1 MGDTF
6 ISLKNQL
13 NFRLGNRTD
22 PTEAGVLRIPD
33 MLPIWVNA
41 SYIDLS
47 TRLRLPE
54 LEESATLL
62 LDPTDSQHPRYLL
75 PSDYFS
81 LFLIRDNTNDN
92 ILVKTP
98 VRILR
103 QKTSTAAERPKRYA
117 LWRKEIIF
125 DPSLSTGSTVTVQI
139 DYRKKPVKMD
149 DATNQ
154 SSILDDEWDEV
165 IVQGSE
171 FRALNDMGGNL
182 KQEAAAAK
190 ALFNVMI
197 RERLDR
203 ISEEQTAEL
212 DNTALVDKVSR
223 QEGISVG

>member
-6 ISLKNQL
+6 ENLKNQL

-22 PTEAGVLRIPD
+22 PTESGVLSIPD
-33 MLPIWVNA
+33 MVPIWINA
-41 SYIDLS
+41 AYIDLS

-54 LEESATLL
+54 LEESATLVV
-62 LDPTDSQHPRYLL
+62 DPTDAAHPRYLL

-81 LFLIRDNTNDN
+81 LFLIRDNTNDKVIN
-92 ILVKTP
+92 KTP
-98 VRILR
+98 IRILR
-103 QKTSTAAERPKRYA
+103 EKTLTPADRPKRYA

-125 DPSLSTGSTVTVQI
+125 DPSLTTGDTVTVQI
-139 DYRKKPVKMD
+139 DYRKKPVRMD
-149 DATNQ
+149 TSTNL

-171 FRALNDMGGNL
+171 YRALNDMGGNL

-197 RERLDR
+197 RERIDR

-212 DNTALVDKVSR
+212 DNTALPDLVQR
-223 QEGISVG
+223 QEGTSVG